1 MVYAHQYK
9 DKLIKHVELKKT
21 LQYSL
26 NEMKKEEFST
36 LKRVMKDW
44 LSDWKCRADVTIFRE
59 AKKCINLY
67 GLELLKEH
75 WEPSENLVWFTNN
88 VFCGKRRP
96 HKKFRILYEW
106 VEDEITDNGSILG
119 SEVREQAQILIGQD
133 FGNYKKVE
141 KLSRRIKKF
150 LGLKAIGDSGKEK
163 RWVSAA

>member
-1 MVYAHQYK
+1 M
-9 DKLIKHVELKKT
+9 
-21 LQYSL
+21 
-26 NEMKKEEFST
+26 
-36 LKRVMKDW
+36 
-44 LSDWKCRADVTIFRE
+44 
-59 AKKCINLY
+59 
-67 GLELLKEH
+67 KEH

-96 HKKFRILYEW
+96 HKKFRVLYEW

-133 FGNYKKVE
+133 FGNYKKFE